1 MFFIIYGTNFKKRK
15 LAKDKIGSLLRNSK
29 INPDSLL
36 SPVKISKDNYL
47 LLDSYIEAASLF
59 GERMKIEIEDLLTK
73 EETREFI
80 YKNLSKMV
88 ESENIFILDEPFALP
103 ASFQKISRDLEKLG
117 YVDNAFDVSEE
128 KIDKD
133 IEPFYLCELIEKRD
147 KKKAWQE
154 WQKIYLEWGDDEAQ
168 ALHGAIWWKWKMIW
182 SAYLDGDIKNYF
194 KLYRLSDRKINYSG
208 EEIERFGSELALMA
222 MKANTGEV
230 DLMRSV
236 EKFILSI

>member
-1 MFFIIYGTNFKKRK
+1 MFFVIYGTNFKKRRS
-15 LAKDKIGSLLRNSK
+15 AKDKIDSILRNSK
-29 INPDSLL
+29 INPNSLL
-36 SPVKISKDNYL
+36 SPAKISKENYL
-47 LLDSYIEAASLF
+47 LLESYIDAASLF
-59 GERMKIEIEDLLTK
+59 GERIKIEIEDLLTK

-182 SAYLDGDIKNYF
+182 SAYLDGDTRNYF
-194 KLYRLSDRKINYSG
+194 KLYRLSDRQINYNK
-208 EEIERFGSELALMA
+208 EEIEERGKELSLMA
-222 MKANTGEV
+222 MKANNGEE
-230 DLMRSV
+230 DLMRSI
-236 EKFILSI
+236 EKFILNI

>member
-1 MFFIIYGTNFKKRK
+1 MFFVIYGTNFKKRRS
-15 LAKDKIGSLLRNSK
+15 AKDKIDSILRNSK
-29 INPDSLL
+29 INPNSLL
-36 SPVKISKDNYL
+36 SPAKISKENYL
-47 LLDSYIEAASLF
+47 LLESYIDAASLF
-59 GERMKIEIEDLLTK
+59 GERIKIEIEDLLTK

-182 SAYLDGDIKNYF
+182 SAYLDGDTRNYF
-194 KLYRLSDRKINYSG
+194 KLYRLSDRQINYNK
-208 EEIERFGSELALMA
+208 EEIEERGKELSLMA
-222 MKANTGEV
+222 MKANNGEA
-230 DLMRSV
+230 DLMRSI
-236 EKFILSI
+236 EKFILNI